1 MPKEMNYI
9 APQPNISDLP
19 DVFETEQSAPSNIA
33 LVKYWGKHSVQLPM
47 NPSISFTLN
56 KSRSITKIR
65 FEKHSEALKTPNDT
79 VSFTFLFEGQA
90 RPAFEPK
97 LQNYFNAI
105 LPYVSYLKHYTLH
118 IDSRNT
124 FPHSSG
130 IASSASAFAA
140 LSKAIIELE
149 KTLFPDKPMDYWLQ
163 KTSFLARLGSG
174 SAARSAAHPVMIW
187 GQHTDIKH
195 TSDLYAIVPD
205 VPIAP
210 VFQNYQDTIVLVEK
224 GQKKVSSTAGHG
236 LMQTH
241 PYKEIRKQQGF
252 DHTKQMLDILQQG
265 DIESFIELVEQEA
278 LTLHALM
285 MTSSPNYIL
294 MQPETLRILHQIRAY
309 RQETGVPVCFTLDA
323 GANVHILYPQA
334 YKTQVLSFIKKMTE
348 RDIIEDYT

>member
-1 MPKEMNYI
+1 MAKEIHFI
-9 APQPNISDLP
+9 APQLNMVNLP

-56 KSRSITKIR
+56 KSRSITKMR
-65 FEKHSEALKTPNDT
+65 FEKQQTSSEI
-79 VSFTFLFEGQA
+79 VSFNFLFEGNA
-90 RPAFEPK
+90 RSTFEPK
-97 LQNYFNAI
+97 LKNYFETI

-140 LSKAIIELE
+140 LSKAIIALE
-149 KTLFPDKPMDYWLQ
+149 KNLFPDKPMSFWQQ

-174 SAARSAAHPVMIW
+174 SAARSIAHPVMVW
-187 GQHTDIKH
+187 GQHPDIKN

-205 VPIAP
+205 VPMAP

-224 GQKKVSSTAGHG
+224 GQKKVSSTAGHS

-241 PYKEIRKQQGF
+241 PFKKIRKQQGF

-265 DIESFIELVEQEA
+265 NVEGFIKLVEQEA

-285 MTSSPNYIL
+285 MTSSPDYIL
-294 MQPETLRILHQIRAY
+294 MQPKTLHMLHQIRQY
-309 RQETGVPVCFTLDA
+309 RQDTGVPVCFTLDA
-323 GANVHILYPQA
+323 GANVHILYPNA
-334 YKTQVLSFIKKMTE
+334 YKTQVLSFIKTMTE
-348 RDIIEDYT
+348 RDIIEDFV

>member
-1 MPKEMNYI
+1 MAKETNFI
-9 APQPNISDLP
+9 APQPNEVHLP
-19 DVFETEQSAPSNIA
+19 EVYEMEQSAPSNIA
-33 LVKYWGKHSVQLPM
+33 LVKYWGKHSAQLPM

-65 FEKHSEALKTPNDT
+65 FEKQQTPSEV
-79 VSFTFLFEGQA
+79 VSISFLFEGKA

-97 LQNYFNAI
+97 LQNYFETI

-140 LSKAIIELE
+140 LSKAIIALE
-149 KTLFPDKPMDYWLQ
+149 KKLFPDKPMSYWQQ

-174 SAARSAAHPVMIW
+174 SAARSVAHPVMIW
-187 GQHTDIKH
+187 GQHPDINN

-205 VPIAP
+205 VPVAP
-210 VFQNYQDTIVLVEK
+210 VFENYKDTIVLVEK
-224 GQKKVSSTAGHG
+224 GQKKVSSTAGHS
-236 LMQTH
+236 LMRTH
-241 PYKEIRKQQGF
+241 SFKTIRKQQGF

-265 DIESFIELVEQEA
+265 DIEGFIELVEQEA

-294 MQPETLRILHQIRAY
+294 MQPETLYILHQIRQY
-309 RQETGVPVCFTLDA
+309 RQDTGVPVCFTLDA
-323 GANVHILYPQA
+323 GANVHILYPNA
-334 YKTQVLSFIKKMTE
+334 YKTHVLSFIKTMTE
-348 RDIIEDYT
+348 RDIIEDFV